1 MVFKQ
6 DQDDLDGR
14 TLNPICRNPADP
26 HRVSDKLL
34 RWHFRQSVFANMR
47 GAGEPI
53 FEHDFP
59 GGTDMIKEICKGSYA
74 KERLEMEFAMR
85 LRGAV

>member
-1 MVFKQ
+1 
-6 DQDDLDGR
+6 
-14 TLNPICRNPADP
+14 
-26 HRVSDKLL
+26 
-34 RWHFRQSVFANMR
+34 MR

-59 GGTDMIKEICKGSYA
+59 RGTDMVKEILEGLYE

-85 LRGAV
+85 LRGVV